1 MSGAP
6 REYVTQPLDKQLD
19 VAVSDMLS
27 KLMEFQERLRHRD
40 PVKAKMRRRLV
51 FGLREV

>member
-1 MSGAP
+1 MC
-6 REYVTQPLDKQLD
+6 VVLD
-19 VAVSDMLS
+19 VAVCDMLS